1 MKRPTLIRIDRVICS
16 NIPPSHCLRGDLAH
30 ADCKLMAKRD
40 FAKHFLP
47 QCTAHAHY
55 RGTMLDRAAF
65 REHGPRRART
75 KSPRT
80 ETGLI
85 HP

>member
-1 MKRPTLIRIDRVICS
+1 MKRPTLIRIDRVNCN
-16 NIPPSHCLRGDLAH
+16 NIPPSRSLRGIVAH

-40 FAKHFLP
+40 FAKLFLP
-47 QCTAHAHY
+47 QCTAHAQY
-55 RGTMLDRAAF
+55 RGSMLDREAIP
-65 REHGPRRART
+65 EHGPRRARA

>member
-1 MKRPTLIRIDRVICS
+1 
-16 NIPPSHCLRGDLAH
+16 
-30 ADCKLMAKRD
+30 MAKRD
-40 FAKHFLP
+40 FAKLFLP
-47 QCTAHAHY
+47 QCTAHAQY
-55 RGTMLDRAAF
+55 RGTMLDRKAI

-80 ETGLI
+80 ETGLV

>member
-1 MKRPTLIRIDRVICS
+1 MKRPTLIRIDRVNCN
-16 NIPPSHCLRGDLAH
+16 NIPPTCSSRGNLAH

-40 FAKHFLP
+40 FAKLFLP
-47 QCTAHAHY
+47 QCTAHAQY
-55 RGTMLDRAAF
+55 RGTMLDRKAIS
-65 REHGPRRART
+65 EHGPRRARA

>member
-1 MKRPTLIRIDRVICS
+1 
-16 NIPPSHCLRGDLAH
+16 
-30 ADCKLMAKRD
+30 MAKRD
-40 FAKHFLP
+40 FAKLFLP
-47 QCTAHAHY
+47 QCTAHAQY
-55 RGTMLDRAAF
+55 RGTMLDRKAIG
-65 REHGPRRART
+65 EHGLRRART